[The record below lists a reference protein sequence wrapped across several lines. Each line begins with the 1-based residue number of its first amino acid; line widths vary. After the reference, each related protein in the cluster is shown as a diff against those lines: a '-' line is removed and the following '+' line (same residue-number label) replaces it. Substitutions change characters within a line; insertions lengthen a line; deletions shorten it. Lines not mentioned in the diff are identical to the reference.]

1 MGMDQYLL
9 IPFLGGW
16 TSINPSYFDVNRR
29 GTRFW
34 HTAILK
40 MEKIRL
46 WQVKLWKVWAD
57 DSSSATGGLE
67 HDFSVPNSWD
77 DDPIWRT
84 HIFQRAWNHQPD
96 YY

>member
-1 MGMDQYLL
+1 
-9 IPFLGGW
+9 
-16 TSINPSYFDVNRR
+16 
-29 GTRFW
+29 
-34 HTAILK
+34 

-77 DDPIWRT
+77 DDPI
-84 HIFQRAWNHQPD
+84 
-96 YY
+96 